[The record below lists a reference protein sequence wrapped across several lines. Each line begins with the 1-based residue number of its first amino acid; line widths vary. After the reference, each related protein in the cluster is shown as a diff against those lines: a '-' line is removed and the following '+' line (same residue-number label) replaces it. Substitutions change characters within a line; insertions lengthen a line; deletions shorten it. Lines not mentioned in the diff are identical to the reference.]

1 MITTLINQDLIKLS
15 LSANS
20 KEDVFKELIDVL
32 YAQGRIS
39 DKAQFLADIKARE
52 EQGNTGFEEGIALPH
67 AKSAAVIKPAVV
79 IGVHKQGIEY
89 GADDGQP
96 SKLFFMIASP
106 DGGDDHHIEV
116 LAELSSK
123 LIEEGFMHMTFVI
136 KFFLLKYYI

>member
-15 LSANS
+15 LSANY

-67 AKSAAVIKPAVV
+67 AKSSAVIKPAVV
-79 IGVHKQGIEY
+79 IGVHKQGIDY

-96 SKLFFMIASP
+96 SKLFFM
-106 DGGDDHHIEV
+106 
-116 LAELSSK
+116 
-123 LIEEGFMHMTFVI
+123 
-136 KFFLLKYYI
+136 

>member
-67 AKSAAVIKPAVV
+67 AKSAAVILSL
-79 IGVHKQGIEY
+79 I
-89 GADDGQP
+89 
-96 SKLFFMIASP
+96 
-106 DGGDDHHIEV
+106 HI
-116 LAELSSK
+116 
-123 LIEEGFMHMTFVI
+123 
-136 KFFLLKYYI
+136 